1 MFGLGV
7 TIGIFIW
14 FCMGRRVERW
24 IGLFVATDETWMGDG
39 DAVGLGV
46 DLQVKYQN
54 LNLQFVQDCPTHIG

>member
-54 LNLQFVQDCPTHIG
+54 LNL